1 MWTPAFNDKFQQ
13 KYGFNPVPWYPAL
26 WHDIGPD
33 TEAAR
38 VALFGFR
45 AELLSEGFPRKIHEW
60 AAAHGLESSGH
71 AMGQYHPQPAFLG
84 GDHILFYR
92 HNDIPM
98 IDSIHYYGH
107 GRPGFKLTSSA
118 ADSYD
123 RPLTAVEIYGNYRT
137 FDAAMLYRSGMEL
150 FAHGAN
156 LFLPHGMW
164 YDPQKV
170 RIKPLIS
177 HFDQQVGP
185 VLAEYNDW
193 VGRTCLLLQ
202 GGRRVADI
210 GVLYPVAAMQ
220 AHARLDAVVDQP
232 KVPGN
237 VHPGLYVPPKTDL
250 NELSDCLTG
259 ELRRNFTFLHPD
271 ILNDRCLVNGPVLR
285 LNNTTNYQDY
295 RVVIL
300 PSARV
305 VHASNLTKIRAFCE
319 AGGKVI
325 VTTQVPCKSAEFGRD
340 QEIAAAVR
348 ALFGDDLDRLAQAEP
363 YFKRTDAQGGAAYF
377 VPTVSGPGLGASLD
391 DAIPVPDVRFA
402 EPGPAVSASE
412 PVQSAVGSSA
422 AGTATVRGMLSYLHK
437 VKDGRHVYYLANSTD
452 DPVKTFI
459 TIRGQRTLQRWNPH
473 DGSSEP
479 AETEARIENGQPVT
493 RVQLGWA
500 PFSPRFL
507 WRKLAEEAGAEHRF
521 DRFSGNRRADI
532 PTRKR
537 RRRTTPERTKAA
549 SGIRRCSI
557 CDCILCPNEVLPRW
571 APSMTQLLRG

>member
-1 MWTPAFNDKFQQ
+1 MWEK
-13 KYGFNPVPWYPAL
+13 
-26 WHDIGPD
+26 
-33 TEAAR
+33 
-38 VALFGFR
+38 
-45 AELLSEGFPRKIHEW
+45 
-60 AAAHGLESSGH
+60 
-71 AMGQYHPQPAFLG
+71 MGQNGMKERFRGSYIAKIDDRGRVKIPAKYRCALEKDFGKEVYLTSVN

-150 FAHGAN
+150 FARGAN

-177 HFDQQVGP
+177 HFDEQVGP
-185 VLAEYNDW
+185 GLAAYNDW

-259 ELRRNFTFLHPD
+259 ELRRDFTFLHPD

-295 RVVIL
+295 RVLIL

-305 VHASNLTKIRAFCE
+305 VHASNLTKIRAFCD

-325 VTTQVPCKSAEFGRD
+325 VTTQVPCKSAEFGRRRHAELLHRVGTMQLD
-340 QEIAAAVR
+340 RAFGHVQQVGDLLVEVSRGDAV
-348 ALFGDDLDRLAQAEP
+348 DDLPFARRQGGESRPQRLRLGAIGAIPVVPLEGAPDGLEEGLALDRLGQEVHRARLHRAHARGDVAVAGEEDHRQVNLEASECSLQLEAGRARQAEVE
-363 YFKRTDAQGGAAYF
+363 DH
-377 VPTVSGPGLGASLD
+377 
-391 DAIPVPDVRFA
+391 
-402 EPGPAVSASE
+402 
-412 PVQSAVGSSA
+412 A
-422 AGTATVRGMLSYLHK
+422 AGAVVRP
-437 VKDGRHVYYLANSTD
+437 VEQELA
-452 DPVKTFI
+452 
-459 TIRGQRTLQRWNPH
+459 R
-473 DGSSEP
+473 
-479 AETEARIENGQPVT
+479 
-493 RVQLGWA
+493 
-500 PFSPRFL
+500 
-507 WRKLAEEAGAEHRF
+507 
-521 DRFSGNRRADI
+521 
-532 PTRKR
+532 
-537 RRRTTPERTKAA
+537 
-549 SGIRRCSI
+549 
-557 CDCILCPNEVLPRW
+557 
-571 APSMTQLLRG
+571 